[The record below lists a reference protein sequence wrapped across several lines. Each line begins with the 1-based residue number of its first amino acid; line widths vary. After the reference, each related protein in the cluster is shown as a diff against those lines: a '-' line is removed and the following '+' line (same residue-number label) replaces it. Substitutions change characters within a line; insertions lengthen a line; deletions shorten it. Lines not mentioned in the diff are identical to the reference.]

1 VRRLVLLIMRLLL
14 ARVRTAGTFVQSQ
27 PRPLRYGVPL
37 SAMLSPFRLRFTI
50 NLRQQSASPSD

>member
-1 VRRLVLLIMRLLL
+1 MRLLL
-14 ARVRTAGTFVQSQ
+14 ARGRTAGTFVQCQ

-37 SAMLSPFRLRFTI
+37 SATLSPFRLRFTI